1 MSTSGYS
8 QQSGGLES
16 PFQKTVNKIKK
27 EVYSDFLFTYMLIKN
42 RIREE
47 TKAHV
52 NKAELQ
58 KAVQALG
65 QLVSV
70 N

>member
-1 MSTSGYS
+1 M
-8 QQSGGLES
+8 
-16 PFQKTVNKIKK
+16 P
-27 EVYSDFLFTYMLIKN
+27 IKN

-47 TKAHV
+47 TKAHA

>member
-1 MSTSGYS
+1 MGGFAAYFFILNEKTLATAELEVHISKYS
-8 QQSGGLES
+8 LKTELEE
-16 PFQKTVNKIKK
+16 K
-27 EVYSDFLFTYMLIKN
+27 
-42 RIREE
+42 R
-47 TKAHV
+47 KAHV
-52 NKAELQ
+52 NIAELQ